1 VVERQRPEV
10 PADAGQLAEVVEPQE
25 RSEKLQPLSAELLP

>member
-10 PADAGQLAEVVEPQE
+10 LADAARLAEVVEPQE